1 MLCSVLSFSLS
12 PLFLWVFFCC
22 AFFKK
27 WSSWFAQNSYCI
39 LKVALF
45 LSLSRYSMGQ
55 GKRSA
60 YFLYLLELSNN
71 SRCFERRIYPFCNPC
86 HHLTTIWSLPPSS
99 YSVFPYWIYSILI
112 HSHLIH
118 AVIPWK
124 PLSYNSCTFFTSTIS
139 FSIFATQQS
148 RNASEL
154 IVTQISL
161 NLDLSS
167 WILNFEISLCNLK
180 GTSFDQSYLFF
191 YLSIHSI
198 PTNLSLNGSSSWK
211 VMELFLSWQVYY

>member
-55 GKRSA
+55 GKRPA

-71 SRCFERRIYPFCNPC
+71 SRCFERRSYPFCNPC

-99 YSVFPYWIYSILI
+99 YSVFPYWIYSI
-112 HSHLIH
+112 
-118 AVIPWK
+118 V
-124 PLSYNSCTFFTSTIS
+124 IS
-139 FSIFATQQS
+139 FMLWYPENPCLIILAPFLPQQS
-148 RNASEL
+148 P
-154 IVTQISL
+154 
-161 NLDLSS
+161 
-167 WILNFEISLCNLK
+167 F
-180 GTSFDQSYLFF
+180 
-191 YLSIHSI
+191 
-198 PTNLSLNGSSSWK
+198 
-211 VMELFLSWQVYY
+211 LFLPPNNPGMRQNSLLLKFLLT